1 MLWLSRVASEK
12 NSLRPSPPENVAMA
26 VEHFVDIVQRG
37 VVLLDGFEYLIAHN
51 DFSSVLALLHDINE
65 KLSVQDAILLLPLDP
80 ATFAD
85 REFALVRREVRLLG
99 PLAIEYEEPAK
110 IRH

>member
-1 MLWLSRVASEK
+1 
-12 NSLRPSPPENVAMA
+12 MA

-51 DFSSVLALLHDINE
+51 DFSSVLALLHDLNE
-65 KLSVQDAILLLPLDP
+65 KASLQDAILLIPMDP
-80 ATFAD
+80 MTLNE

-99 PLAIEYEEPAK
+99 PLAMEYEGAAK
-110 IRH
+110 VPH